1 MALVQIKGQ
10 IERITYVNEE
20 NRYTVAKLSMQG
32 PGQGSRDLVTILGNF
47 PSLCPGEMVQLVGE
61 WVNHPKFGNQFK
73 VVQYETITPAT
84 AHGIE
89 KYLGSGLIKGIG
101 PMMAKRIVAKF
112 GVETLDTIESQI
124 GKLSEVPGIGQGR
137 VEMIRSAWIEQ
148 KEIRNVMIFLQD
160 QGVSTTY
167 AAKIYKQ
174 YGPESIS
181 VVKNNPYRLATD
193 IFGIGFRTADSIAEK
208 IGIPKDSPLRAEA
221 GILYVLNELSND
233 GHVYYPYEPLIDKS
247 KEILDIDREKIVQAL
262 AAGVYQKRI
271 VLEDL
276 NSDLENFR
284 ENNKAVYLA
293 RFHVCERGISGR
305 LHYLIKTPKYLRPL
319 DMNKAIL
326 WVQEQLKITL
336 ADKQVEAVKTAIE
349 EKVMILTGGPGT
361 GKTTIVKAII
371 KIYEKLGKELIL
383 TAPTGRAAKRLAET
397 TGCEAK
403 TIHRLLEFQP
413 KSGSFKKN
421 EDTPLKTDVLIV
433 DEASMIDTVLMHHL
447 LKAVPLSATLIL
459 VGDIHQLP
467 SVGAGNVLKDL
478 INSGVLKVVEL
489 NEIFRQARESLI
501 VVNAHRIN
509 QGEMPTSVQAPED
522 ALLDFYFVQDEDPE
536 KILARILELV
546 KERIPL
552 RFGFDPISEVQV
564 LTPMHK
570 GLLGAGNL
578 NAELQKGL
586 NSSPKELTRGGKTFK
601 LNDKVMQI
609 RNNYDKEVFNGDI
622 GRVCGLDLE
631 EQEMRVNFDG
641 REVMYDFSDL
651 EELIL
656 AYAISVHKA
665 QGSEY
670 PAIIMPVVTQHYML
684 LQRNLLYT
692 AVTRARKLVVLI
704 GTRKALAIA
713 VKNDKVQK
721 RYTRLADRIRS
732 IPSGTLQGLV
742 EFNI

>member
-1 MALVQIKGQ
+1 MAIVHIKGQ
-10 IERITYVNEE
+10 IERITYINEE

-32 PGQGSRDLVTILGNF
+32 SRDLVTVLGNF
-47 PSLCPGEMVQLVGE
+47 PSLSPGEMVSLDGE
-61 WVNHPKFGNQFK
+61 WVNHPKFGHQFK
-73 VVQYETITPAT
+73 VEKYETIIPAT

-112 GVETLDTIESQI
+112 GVETLDIIESQI

-137 VEMIRSAWIEQ
+137 VKMIRSAWIEQ

-174 YGPESIS
+174 YGPESIN

-193 IFGIGFRTADSIAEK
+193 IFGIGFKTADRIAENV
-208 IGIPKDSPLRAEA
+208 GIPKDSPLRAEA

-233 GHVYYPYEPLIDKS
+233 GHVYYPYDPLIEEC

-262 AAGVYQKRI
+262 AAVAYQKKI
-271 VLEDL
+271 VIEDL
-276 NSDLENFR
+276 NPDLENFR
-284 ENNKAVYLA
+284 ENNKAVYLTK
-293 RFHVCERGISGR
+293 FHVCERGIAGR
-305 LHYLIKTPKYLRPL
+305 LQCLIKMPKYLRTL

-326 WVQEQLKITL
+326 WVQEQLEIPL
-336 ADKQVEAVKTAIE
+336 ADKQIEAIKTAIE

-371 KIYEKLGKELIL
+371 KIYEKLGKEIMLA
-383 TAPTGRAAKRLAET
+383 APTGRAAKRLYET
-397 TGCEAK
+397 TNREAK

-413 KSGSFKKN
+413 KNGSFKKN

-447 LKAVPLSATLIL
+447 LKAVPLYATLIL
-459 VGDIHQLP
+459 VGDIYQLP

-478 INSGVLKVVEL
+478 IDSGTLKVVEL
-489 NEIFRQARESLI
+489 IEIFRQAQKSLI
-501 VVNAHRIN
+501 VTNAHRIN
-509 QGEMPTSVQAPED
+509 QGQMPTSVQAPEGT
-522 ALLDFYFVQDEDPE
+522 LLDFYFIQDNEPE
-536 KILARILELV
+536 KVLARILELV
-546 KERIPL
+546 KERIPQ

-564 LTPMHK
+564 LTPMHR
-570 GLLGAGNL
+570 GLLGAANL
-578 NAELQKGL
+578 NAELQKEL
-586 NSSPKELTRGGKTFK
+586 NSSPKELTRGDKIFK

-641 REVMYDFSDL
+641 REVAYDFS
-651 EELIL
+651 ELDELVL
-656 AYAISVHKA
+656 AYAISVHKS

-670 PAIIMPVVTQHYML
+670 PAVIVPVVTQHYML

-721 RYTRLADRIRS
+721 RYTRLADRVRS
-732 IPSGTLQGLV
+732 TPSSTLQGLG

>member
-10 IERITYVNEE
+10 IERITYINEE
-20 NRYTVAKLSMQG
+20 NRYTVARLSV
-32 PGQGSRDLVTILGNF
+32 PGNRDLVTVIGNF
-47 PSLCPGEMVQLVGE
+47 PSLSPGEMVKLLGE
-61 WVNHPKFGNQFK
+61 WVNHPKFGHQFR

-101 PMMAKRIVAKF
+101 PVMAKRMVAKF
-112 GVETLDTIESQI
+112 GVETLDIIENRIEQ
-124 GKLSEVPGIGQGR
+124 LSEVPGIGQGR
-137 VEMIRSAWIEQ
+137 VQMIRRAWEEQ

-160 QGVSTTY
+160 QGVSTAY

-174 YGPESIS
+174 YGPESIQ
-181 VVKNNPYRLATD
+181 VVKNNPYRLAAD
-193 IFGIGFRTADSIAEK
+193 IFGIGFLTADRIAEK
-208 IGIPKDSPLRAEA
+208 VGIPKDSPLRAEA
-221 GILYVLNELSND
+221 GILYVLNEMSDD
-233 GHVYYPYEPLIDKS
+233 GHVYYPYELLIEKCR
-247 KEILDIDREKIVQAL
+247 EILDIGRENIVQAL
-262 AAGVYQKRI
+262 AAAAYQKKI
-271 VLEDL
+271 LIEDL
-276 NSDLENFR
+276 NLDLENFR

-293 RFHVCERGISGR
+293 KFHVCERGVAAR
-305 LHYLIKTPKYLRPL
+305 LQSLVKMPKYLRPM
-319 DMNKAIL
+319 DIDKAID

-336 ADKQVEAVKTAIE
+336 ADKQIEAIKAAIE

-371 KIYEKLGKELIL
+371 RIYEKLGKEIML
-383 TAPTGRAAKRLAET
+383 TAPTGRAAKRLFET
-397 TGCEAK
+397 TGREAK

-413 KSGSFKKN
+413 KSGTFKKN
-421 EDTPLKTDVLIV
+421 EDTPLKADVLIV

-447 LKAVPLSATLIL
+447 LKAVPLYATLIL

-478 INSGVLKVVEL
+478 IDSGYLRVVEL

-509 QGEMPTSVQAPED
+509 QGQMPSVVQAPEG
-522 ALLDFYFVQDEDPE
+522 ALLDFYFVEDEEPE
-536 KILARILELV
+536 KILARTIELA

-552 RFGFDPISEVQV
+552 RFGFDPVSEVQV

-570 GLLGAGNL
+570 GLLGAANL
-578 NAELQKGL
+578 NAELQKHL
-586 NSSPKELTRGGKTFK
+586 NCSRTELTRGGRTFK

-631 EQEMRVNFDG
+631 EQEVRVNFDE
-641 REVMYDFSDL
+641 REVSYDFLEL
-651 EELIL
+651 EELVL
-656 AYAISVHKA
+656 AYAVSVHKS

-670 PAIIMPVVTQHYML
+670 PAVIVPVVTQHYML

-721 RYTRLADRIRS
+721 RYTRLADRIRTMAS
-732 IPSGTLQGLV
+732 STL
-742 EFNI
+742 